1 MRFSSRTARVRYIE
15 HLLTTQPFRYTI
27 GDLAGLTEVAWV
39 TAWRDVRLL
48 ETECPRLALVADARH
63 RLGLVERDDETGYEG
78 E

>member
-27 GDLAGLTEVAWV
+27 GDLARACGVAWV

-48 ETECPRLALVADARH
+48 ETECPRLALVPDERR
-63 RLGLVERDDETGYEG
+63 RLGFISKEG
-78 E
+78 Q